1 MGTVPQG
8 GPAAAHRGTRCPG
21 TDAHALPACNTR
33 PSHLALLPP
42 PSPQLFYTQVSP
54 GMRSLGTSFYLLTVC
69 IGTYLAVALNL
80 IIDGA
85 TGGTWVASNPIF
97 AQYNLYM

>member
-1 MGTVPQG
+1 
-8 GPAAAHRGTRCPG
+8 
-21 TDAHALPACNTR
+21 
-33 PSHLALLPP
+33 
-42 PSPQLFYTQVSP
+42 
-54 GMRSLGTSFYLLTVC
+54 MRSLGTSFYLLTVC